1 MRNDCPEKVSLES
14 ILNSLTGLL
23 AIGLCLTLVR
33 PVRAQSEGTTKAQ
46 GQDSTQAQDQKQ
58 AKSQTQSPETQ
69 SQAQP
74 AEQIDSLAEA
84 ARKTKEKKAKSDPAK
99 VYTEEDMSKLSS
111 RGVSV
116 VGEENSGG
124 AGGSDGMNSGGKTG
138 GNAAAQSGKNEETFW
153 RGRARQLL
161 DQMSATDQQIEKV
174 KDEIK
179 KYGNGGFDPSTGLGK
194 NVIYVDDRQSQLARL
209 QKQRSD
215 LDKQMD
221 QLQEEGRKAGAS
233 PSWFR

>member
-1 MRNDCPEKVSLES
+1 MMNNAWTYLSLKS
-14 ILNSLTGLL
+14 VVKRALIVV
-23 AIGLCLTLVR
+23 AAGLCLTIVR
-33 PVRAQSEGTTKAQ
+33 PIQAQSDGTTQ
-46 GQDSTQAQDQKQ
+46 GQSQGSAQ
-58 AKSQTQSPETQ
+58 TQ

-74 AEQIDSLAEA
+74 AEQPDSLAEA

-174 KDEIK
+174 KEEIK

-194 NVIYVDDRQSQLARL
+194 NVIYVDDRQSQLTRL